1 MVPDGDDY
9 QPNFGSMRDPQ
20 KQKAAKQRWYER
32 NKAVYLERNQRR
44 REERL
49 QLIHKLRENP
59 CTDCGQHY
67 PFYVMEFDHREGEEK
82 VDAIANLAANGSLK
96 ALLAELGK
104 CDVVCANCHRARTY
118 FRRQKASCRIV
129 QW

>member
-1 MVPDGDDY
+1 
-9 QPNFGSMRDPQ
+9 MRDPQ

-32 NKAVYLERNQRR
+32 NKAVYLERNQCR

-49 QLIHKLRENP
+49 QLIHHLRENP
-59 CTDCGQHY
+59 CKDCGQQY

-96 ALLAELGK
+96 ALLAELEK